1 MNSPRRRR
9 VSNTMTKTTNN
20 KRPKAKQSN
29 NQPKTQTRSRLIAAP
44 ASSGSL
50 ISPSKFSMQTISDGV
65 VRFKGHELLGPVGT
79 SAFSTLAA
87 VFDLNPAC
95 WRNSRLAR
103 IAATY
108 EKYRYDSFTI
118 RYHPTVST
126 AAPNGLATYVEL
138 EIDEDAQTTVI
149 GALNHQFSAM
159 GPAWASHEVHYR
171 RPPQDPK
178 AYILTDRAVGNRNDM
193 SQGKIISVST
203 ADGPQ
208 AFGYLSIEY
217 DLVFMYPELESGYS
231 GEQYV
236 QSSATIPPLAPNANI
251 TTGPTWASTGVKVAE
266 IVLEEVLVGCINAA
280 GSTFDFAVGA
290 LLYTAWD
297 GVAWLLYENIEQA
310 LATVNPLR
318 TAAGLPGTTLNYF
331 VRKLTVG

>member
-20 KRPKAKQSN
+20 QRPKGKQIN
-29 NQPKTQTRSRLIAAP
+29 NQPKVQAKPRFISAP

-50 ISPSKFSMQTISDGV
+50 IAPSRFTMNTIADGV
-65 VRFKGHELLGPVGT
+65 VRFKGHELLGSVGT
-79 SAFSTLAA
+79 TAFSTLAA

-126 AAPNGLATYVEL
+126 TAPNGLATYVEL
-138 EIDEDAQTTVI
+138 EIDEDAQTSVI
-149 GALNHQFSAM
+149 GALNHQYSAM
-159 GPAWASHEVHYR
+159 GPAWATHEVHYR
-171 RPPQDPK
+171 RPAQDPK
-178 AYILTDRAVGNRNDM
+178 AYLLTDKSVGNRNDM

-217 DLVFMYPELESGYS
+217 DVVFMYPELESGYP
-231 GEQYV
+231 GEQYQ
-236 QSSATIPPLAPNANI
+236 QSSANIPVLAPGANI
-251 TTGPTWASTGVKVAE
+251 VASPNWTSAGVKVAE
-266 IVLEEVLVGCINAA
+266 IVLEEVLLNCINAA
-280 GSTFDFAVGA
+280 GSTFNFAIGS

>member
-1 MNSPRRRR
+1 M
-9 VSNTMTKTTNN
+9 
-20 KRPKAKQSN
+20 
-29 NQPKTQTRSRLIAAP
+29 
-44 ASSGSL
+44 
-50 ISPSKFSMQTISDGV
+50 PSKFSMQTVSDGV
-65 VRFKGHELLGPVGT
+65 VRFRGHELLGSVGT
-79 SAFSTLAA
+79 AAFSPIAA

-126 AAPNGLATYVEL
+126 SSPNGLATYVEL
-138 EIDEDAQTTVI
+138 EVDEDAVTSVI

-159 GPAWASHEVHYR
+159 GPAWAPHEVHYR

-178 AYILTDRAVGNRNDM
+178 AYILTDRAVGNRNDL
-193 SQGKIISVST
+193 SQGKVVSVST

-217 DLVFMYPELESGYS
+217 DVVFMYPELESGYP
-231 GEQYV
+231 GEQFV
-236 QSSATIPPLAPNANI
+236 QTSATIPILAPGSNI
-251 TTGPTWASTGVKVAE
+251 IATPNWLSAGVKAAE
-266 IVLEEVLVGCINAA
+266 IVLEEVLIGCVNAA
-280 GSTFDFAVGA
+280 GSTFDFAVGSV
-290 LLYTAWD
+290 LYTAWD

-310 LATVNPLR
+310 LALVNPLR
-318 TAAGLPGTTLNYF
+318 TVAGLPGTTLNYF
-331 VRKLTVG
+331 MRKLTVG

>member
-1 MNSPRRRR
+1 MN
-9 VSNTMTKTTNN
+9 
-20 KRPKAKQSN
+20 
-29 NQPKTQTRSRLIAAP
+29 
-44 ASSGSL
+44 
-50 ISPSKFSMQTISDGV
+50 TISDGV

-108 EKYRYDSFTI
+108 EKYRYDSFVV

-126 AAPNGLATYVEL
+126 STPNGLATYVEL
-138 EIDEDAQTTVI
+138 EIDEDAQTNVV
-149 GALNHQFSAM
+149 GALNHQYSAM
-159 GPAWASHEVHYR
+159 GPAWAPHEVHYR
-171 RPPQDPK
+171 RPAQDPK
-178 AYILTDRAVGNRNDM
+178 AYLLSDSAVGNRNDM
-193 SQGKIISVST
+193 SQGKIISVAT

-217 DLVFMYPELESGYS
+217 DVVFMYPELESGYP

-236 QSSATIPPLAPNANI
+236 QTSAVIPILAPGSNI
-251 TTGPTWASTGVKVAE
+251 IATPNWTSTGVKVAE

-310 LATVNPLR
+310 LSTVNPLR

-331 VRKLTVG
+331 MRKLTVG